1 MKSFSKAVFLG
12 LTIGLLSPAVADDL
26 LQGGRYKEKST
37 DFPRHVTASENP
49 RAPVA
54 AEAGHHADGG
64 QDRSGR
70 DWSKDVIPHDHEH
83 PVDASSSPSPREWGW
98 NSK

>member
-26 LQGGRYKEKST
+26 LQGGRYKDKST

-54 AEAGHHADGG
+54 AEDGHHADGG

-70 DWSKDVIPHDHEH
+70 DWSKDVIPHDYEH
-83 PVDASSSPSPREWGW
+83 PADASSSPSPREWGW